1 MPGATPREYRGLTL
15 RPIVMGMTIGEVAQL
30 WRYPVKSLGGEQVER
45 AEVGRRGV
53 QGDRLWAVRD
63 LQGDI
68 TASARRLPVL
78 LAATA
83 RYPRRVPAD
92 AGPGNVPDV
101 EITFPDGTMLYSS
114 DRRVHAKLSELAG
127 RDVRLTALQPPEDTS
142 LHRLRR
148 DHQTDALSSGSLRAD
163 FGVPEGEQLPDM
175 SIVPMAD
182 ILTLGRYST
191 PPGTFV
197 DLAPVHVLTTTSL
210 ATVGAEVGDELDV
223 RRFRPNLFVALDN
236 PDDDLPESQWVGAR
250 VVLDEVTLTVSMP
263 TVRCVVPSRAQ
274 PGLEVNRQITRAVA
288 ARAQRCLGVYC
299 GVERAGTVRVGDQLT
314 VRAVASS
321 RPRQMLNDAARRT
334 KRLAFG
340 LAAVAADRLSR

>member
-1 MPGATPREYRGLTL
+1 
-15 RPIVMGMTIGEVAQL
+15 MTIGEVAQL
-30 WRYPVKSLGGEQVER
+30 WRYPVKSLGGEQIEH
-45 AEVGRRGV
+45 AEVGLRGV
-53 QGDRLWAVRD
+53 LGDRLWAVRD
-63 LQGDI
+63 LQRDI
-68 TASARRLPVL
+68 TASARRLPTL
-78 LAATA
+78 LTATA
-83 RYPRRVPAD
+83 RYPGRVPTD

-101 EITFPDGTMLYSS
+101 EITFPDGTVLYSS
-114 DRRVHAKLSELAG
+114 DREVHAKLSELAG
-127 RDVRLTALQPPEDTS
+127 LPPARDTS

-148 DHQTDALSSGSLRAD
+148 DQQTDGLSSATLRAD
-163 FGVPEGEQLPDM
+163 FGVAEGEKLPDL

-210 ATVGAEVGDELDV
+210 ATIGAEVGDELDV
-223 RRFRPNLFVALDN
+223 RRFRPNVFVALDN
-236 PDDDLPESQWVGAR
+236 PDEDLPESQWVGAH
-250 VVLDEVTLTVSMP
+250 VVLDEVTLNVSMP

-274 PGLEVNRQITRAVA
+274 PGLDVNRQITRAVA

-299 GVERAGTVRVGDQLT
+299 GVERPGTVRIGEHLN

-321 RPRQMLNDAARRT
+321 RPRQLLNDAARRT

-340 LAAVAADRLSR
+340 LATAAADRMSR

>member
-1 MPGATPREYRGLTL
+1 LLT
-15 RPIVMGMTIGEVAQL
+15 
-30 WRYPVKSLGGEQVER
+30 
-45 AEVGRRGV
+45 
-53 QGDRLWAVRD
+53 
-63 LQGDI
+63 
-68 TASARRLPVL
+68 
-78 LAATA
+78 ATA
-83 RYPRRVPAD
+83 RYPCPPPAD

-101 EITFPDGTMLYSS
+101 EITFPDGTVLYSS
-114 DRRVHAKLSELAG
+114 DRAVHAKLSELAG
-127 RDVRLTALQPPEDTS
+127 REVRLTALPPAEDTS

-148 DHQTDALSSGSLRAD
+148 DHQTDALSSASLRAD
-163 FGVPEGEQLPDM
+163 FGVADGDKLPDI

-210 ATVGAEVGDELDV
+210 AAIGAEVGEDLDV
-223 RRFRPNLFVALDN
+223 RRFRPNVVVALNN
-236 PDDDLPESQWVGAR
+236 PDDDLPESQWVGAH
-250 VVLDEVTLTVSMP
+250 VVFDEVALKVSMP

-288 ARAQRCLGVYC
+288 VKAQRCLGVYC
-299 GVERAGTVRVGDQLT
+299 GVERAGTVGVGDHVT

-321 RPRQMLNDAARRT
+321 RPRQLLDDAARRT

-340 LAAVAADRLSR
+340 LATAAADRLSR